1 MFTYTCTI
9 KYIARACIYNLCEN
23 HLFQLVNESQT
34 KHLKPSTTYHIYM
47 ELRMY
52 QYRLYPSQKQEK
64 RLFNTFNICKNIYN
78 ELLELSI
85 SVYKENNITL
95 NRYNFNNLLIGL
107 YPEVFSQVKQNVSD
121 RVHKAF
127 QNFFRRCKDQSS
139 KKKGF
144 PRFKSQI
151 NSITY
156 TQSGFKFSSDKRL
169 YASKIGDIP
178 IVLHRIPK
186 GTVKTLTIKR
196 NRVGQWFAIFACEID
211 VKTVKNTSKKEIGI
225 DVGLTSFATTSDGMF
240 VDNPQ
245 YLVKAEKR
253 LRLLSRRLSR
263 KKKGSKNRRKARHL
277 LAKQHLK
284 VSNQRLDFLH
294 KLSYELTK
302 NNKTIAVE
310 DLNIKGMLHNHH
322 LAKHIYDASWNAF
335 VNMLEYK
342 AVTSGST
349 LIKVNPKNTSKT
361 CSKCGAIA
369 DIPLKQRIYRCIVC
383 GFVCHRDLNASI
395 NILKIGQD
403 LPESNACGHDVRPSS
418 LKAVVVETGTI
429 LDNS

>member
-1 MFTYTCTI
+1 
-9 KYIARACIYNLCEN
+9 
-23 HLFQLVNESQT
+23 
-34 KHLKPSTTYHIYM
+34 
-47 ELRMY
+47 MY

-95 NRYNFNNLLIGL
+95 GRYDFNKLLTGL
-107 YPEVFSQVKQNVSD
+107 YPEVFSQVKQDVSN
-121 RVHKAF
+121 RVYKAF
-127 QNFFRRCKDQSS
+127 QNFFRRVKDPSCK
-139 KKKGF
+139 KNGF
-144 PRFKSQI
+144 PRFKSSV

-156 TQSGFKFSSDKRL
+156 PQSGHHGGFKFSSDKRL
-169 YASKIGDIP
+169 YASKIGNIP

-186 GTVKTLTIKR
+186 GKVKTLTIKR
-196 NRVGQWFAIFACEID
+196 NRVGQWFAIFACEVDI
-211 VKTVKNTSKKEIGI
+211 KPVKNTSKKEIGI
-225 DVGLTSFATTSDGMF
+225 DVGIESFATTSDGVF
-240 VDNPQ
+240 VANPR

-253 LRLLSRRLSR
+253 LKLLSRRLSR

-294 KLSYELTK
+294 KLSHELTK
-302 NNKTIAVE
+302 DNKTIAVE
-310 DLNIKGMLHNHH
+310 NLNIKGMLHNHH
-322 LAKHIYDASWNAF
+322 LAKHISDASWNAF

-349 LIKVNPKNTSKT
+349 LIKVNPRNTSKT
-361 CSKCGAIA
+361 CSNCGAIA
-369 DIPLKQRIYRCIVC
+369 DMPLKQRGYRCVVC

-418 LKAVVVETGTI
+418 FEGCRG
-429 LDNS
+429 